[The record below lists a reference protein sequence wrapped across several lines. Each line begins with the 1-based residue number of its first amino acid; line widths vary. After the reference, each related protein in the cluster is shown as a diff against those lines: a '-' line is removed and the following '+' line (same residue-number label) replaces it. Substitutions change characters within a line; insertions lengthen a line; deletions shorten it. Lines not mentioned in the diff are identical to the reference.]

1 MRSLPRKPVDHY
13 SPFHGYALKSSLS
26 LIALLPILLAII
38 TCGSEVDFRN
48 QEETRMAATT
58 IQEILKQHTV
68 ELMAIPGVVGTAIG
82 ECDGSPCI
90 KVFVVKKTTDI
101 MNKIPSKLDGF
112 PVAVEETG
120 TIRRLEEK
128 RTRSPQHG
136 E

>member
-1 MRSLPRKPVDHY
+1 
-13 SPFHGYALKSSLS
+13 
-26 LIALLPILLAII
+26 
-38 TCGSEVDFRN
+38 
-48 QEETRMAATT
+48 MAATT

-120 TIRRLEEK
+120 TIRRLDGLK
-128 RTRSPQHG
+128 R
-136 E
+136 

>member
-1 MRSLPRKPVDHY
+1 
-13 SPFHGYALKSSLS
+13 
-26 LIALLPILLAII
+26 
-38 TCGSEVDFRN
+38 
-48 QEETRMAATT
+48 MAGTT
-58 IQEILKQHTV
+58 IQEVLKQHTDR
-68 ELMAIPGVVGTAIG
+68 LMVIPGVVGTAIG

-112 PVAVEETG
+112 PVTVEETS